1 MSVTR
6 FEGIGCPEAGENEM
20 IGLISSPHKTTT
32 SKEGHRFHRRCWIIG
47 VMGAKPP
54 RNPDL
59 EVLYSNSHYFLI
71 QTQKGVILFEIG

>member
-54 RNPDL
+54 RIPRN
-59 EVLYSNSHYFLI
+59 NI
-71 QTQKGVILFEIG
+71 A